1 MLYWYFH
8 NEPGDLYSEW
18 GGFPGNVVKDLL
30 DSFRFDNEEKRQNS
44 GFKLKSLNMTV
55 SHDLHDWKFNMTM
68 KIEPR
73 VITENGK
80 KRYDFK
86 PYITLGVVWNPME
99 SMKTSIIDD
108 YGEWKLE

>member
-1 MLYWYFH
+1 LYWYFH
-8 NEPGDLYSEW
+8 NDEGDLKSEW
-18 GGFPGNVVKDLL
+18 GGFPGNILKDLL

-55 SHDLHDWKFNMTM
+55 SHDLHDWKANMTM

-73 VITENGK
+73 IITENGK
-80 KRYDFK
+80 KMYDFK
-86 PYITLGVVWNPME
+86 PYITIGVVWNPME
-99 SMKTSIIDD
+99 SMKTSIVDD